1 MEIKKKDIINNL
13 RNFINKAEQI
23 TVLTGAGCSL
33 PSGIPT
39 YRDTQGTWK
48 RNAPI
53 YHKDFL
59 SKHESRQRYWARS
72 MAGWPSIAKAEPNDL
87 HRFLTLLE
95 RRGKIRVLVTQNID
109 ALHQRA
115 GHKNVIDLHGR
126 LDQVVCLA
134 CGVESSRH
142 DLQHRLET
150 LNPKMPKVIN
160 LAPDGDAD
168 TYTDVSKFNVPK
180 CLECGGIL
188 KPNVIFFGDTV
199 NKNIVQLIY
208 QDLSKTDGLLIIG
221 SSLKIYSGFRFC
233 KYAAQI
239 KKPIVCIN
247 PGETRGDEL
256 YTLKVKLDCI
266 KVVRELMPT
275 LGSQ

>member
-1 MEIKKKDIINNL
+1 MEFKDTEVIDKLKEFI
-13 RNFINKAEQI
+13 RNADQL

-39 YRDTQGTWK
+39 YRDTQGTWQ

-59 SKHESRQRYWARS
+59 TKYESRQRYWARS
-72 MAGWPSIAKAEPNDL
+72 MAGWPAIAKAKPNES
-87 HRFLTLLE
+87 HHFLRLLE
-95 RRGKIRVLVTQNID
+95 RQGKIRRLVTQNID

-115 GHKNVIDLHGR
+115 GHRNVIDLHGR

-134 CGVESSRH
+134 CGVKSSRR
-142 DLQHRLET
+142 DLQKRLEA
-150 LNPKMPKVIN
+150 LNPKIPKVIN
-160 LAPDGDAD
+160 IAPDGDAD
-168 TYTDVSKFNVPK
+168 IYTDVSQFNVPA
-180 CLECGGIL
+180 CLDCGGIL

-199 NKNIVQLIY
+199 NKDIVQLIY
-208 QDLSKTDGLLIIG
+208 KDLAETDGFLIVG
-221 SSLKIYSGFRFC
+221 TSLKVYSGFRFC
-233 KYAAQI
+233 KRAAQI

-247 PGETRGDEL
+247 PGDTRGDGL

-266 KVVRELMPT
+266 KVARELILT
-275 LGSQ
+275 VDLQ

>member
-1 MEIKKKDIINNL
+1 MEIKKKDIINHL
-13 RNFINKAEQI
+13 GNFISNADQL

-72 MAGWPSIAKAEPNDL
+72 MIGWPNIAKAEPNDL
-87 HRFLTLLE
+87 HRFLTILE
-95 RRGKIRVLVTQNID
+95 RQGKIRVLVTQNID

-115 GHKNVIDLHGR
+115 GHKKVIDLHGR

-134 CGVESSRH
+134 CGGKSSRY
-142 DLQHRLET
+142 DLQHRLKI
-150 LNPKMPKVIN
+150 LNPEMPKVIK

-168 TYTDVSKFNVPK
+168 IYADISKFNVPK

-199 NKNIVQLIY
+199 NKDIVQKIY
-208 QDLSKTDGLLIIG
+208 QDLAKTDGLLIIG

-233 KYAAQI
+233 KHAAQI

-266 KVVRELMPT
+266 KVVRELLPT
-275 LGSQ
+275 LGS

>member
-1 MEIKKKDIINNL
+1 MEIKKKDILNNL
-13 RNFINKAEQI
+13 KNFISNADQL

-39 YRDTQGTWK
+39 YRDTQGTWQ

-72 MAGWPSIAKAEPNDL
+72 MAGWPNIAKAKPNDL
-87 HRFLTLLE
+87 HRFLTILE
-95 RRGKIRVLVTQNID
+95 RQGKIKALVTQNID

-115 GHKNVIDLHGR
+115 GHKKVIDLHGR

-134 CGVESSRH
+134 CGVKSSRY
-142 DLQHRLET
+142 DLQHRLEI
-150 LNPKMPKVIN
+150 LNPKMPKVIK

-168 TYTDVSKFNVPK
+168 IYTDVSKFNVPK

-199 NKNIVQLIY
+199 NKDIVQKIY
-208 QDLSKTDGLLIIG
+208 QDLAKTDGLLIIG

-233 KYAAQI
+233 KHAAQI

-266 KVVRELMPT
+266 KVVRELLPT
-275 LGSQ
+275 LGS